1 MNVDFEQ
8 GWVPASYLEPVDGSP
23 EPEGDRV
30 APGEGTVILWGKLVC
45 RRSPNFV
52 SFFFVEETF
61 ITTSAH
67 TAEKDDEMSFEQGV
81 TVEVVQKNLDGWWLI
96 R

>member
-45 RRSPNFV
+45 RSSPNFV
-52 SFFFVEETF
+52 SFF
-61 ITTSAH
+61 S
-67 TAEKDDEMSFEQGV
+67 
-81 TVEVVQKNLDGWWLI
+81 
-96 R
+96 